1 MKETPVAVQV
11 QAALAG
17 DAAAIE
23 VLVRR
28 VGRITLPLAVAVLGD
43 RHEAGDV
50 AQDVAVEA
58 LRCLG
63 RLREPVRFDAWVR
76 TMAVR
81 MTLRAAESRRRRSR
95 TEISLEEAEPT
106 QPADPTDAIAARE
119 ALRIALAPLS
129 ANQRIALVLRY
140 VHGLS
145 EREIAAALGCRAGT
159 VGSLLSRARDVLR
172 HDESLLDL
180 AATPAPGGGS

>member
-1 MKETPVAVQV
+1 
-11 QAALAG
+11 
-17 DAAAIE
+17 
-23 VLVRR
+23 
-28 VGRITLPLAVAVLGD
+28 
-43 RHEAGDV
+43 
-50 AQDVAVEA
+50 
-58 LRCLG
+58 
-63 RLREPVRFDAWVR
+63 
-76 TMAVR
+76 MAVR